1 MHLYDLRGMPD
12 QQAAVGAAEPMT
24 FLGQDL
30 FVADEDHFNV
40 ELLRSLKG
48 ALDAR
53 GRTMVS
59 AHGVEGNLHSRDV
72 LTRSG

>member
-1 MHLYDLRGMPD
+1 
-12 QQAAVGAAEPMT
+12 MT

-59 AHGVEGNLHSRDV
+59 SHGVEGNLHSRDV